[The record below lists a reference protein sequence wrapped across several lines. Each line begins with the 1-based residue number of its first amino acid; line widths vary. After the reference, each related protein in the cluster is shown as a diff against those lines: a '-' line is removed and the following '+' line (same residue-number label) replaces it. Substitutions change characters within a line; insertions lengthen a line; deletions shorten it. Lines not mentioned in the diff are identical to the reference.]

1 MLGAQEARHA
11 EEPKLRKRRRSP
23 VEVVDLSEGNN
34 IIHTF
39 PSILPPRIT
48 WFFKFEP
55 HMFFQCASQLLL
67 NILL

>member
-34 IIHTF
+34 IFHTS
-39 PSILPPRIT
+39 PSILPCRIT
-48 WFFKFEP
+48 RFF
-55 HMFFQCASQLLL
+55 
-67 NILL
+67 